1 MNALN
6 LDNTLYLI
14 IKTWFCKKRSGDYI
28 YDEESNDEEEEN
40 PSGIVQ
46 HEH

>member
-6 LDNTLYLI
+6 LGKTLYLI
-14 IKTWFCKKRSGDYI
+14 FKTWFCKKRSDYI

-40 PSGIVQ
+40 PSGIVR